1 MDLKTWLDGERG
13 RYTEL
18 ARRLDVTVSRVSQM
32 ADDGVPPK
40 FMLTVRD
47 FSDGVVTLEEMV
59 KARTP
64 DPSASSPPHP
74 GAADNGLR
82 RRFNDHPKAEA

>member
-18 ARRLDVTVSRVSQM
+18 AQKLDVTVSRVSQM

-40 FMLTVRD
+40 YMLIVRD
-47 FSDGVVTLEEMV
+47 FSAGAVTLEEMV
-59 KARTP
+59 RARTP
-64 DPSASSPPHP
+64 DAPAPTATP
-74 GAADNGLR
+74 GDTGLR
-82 RRFNDHPKAEA
+82 RRSTDHPKAAAR